1 MTVTG
6 AGARVRVTVTDSL
19 AGVGRAAWDELA
31 AACGASVFQS
41 YDFLRS
47 VESDPLTYPST
58 AFYLLAR
65 TGAGDLVAA
74 LPVYLQRT
82 RDPFATG
89 PGADAVLD
97 ALAGHVWH
105 CYDTRLLHRGELTP
119 RLVEQFWQALED
131 LAAEHRAQMWG
142 LVNVPLHEPLAR
154 RLAAVGVAVEETA
167 PRYRLPI
174 AGGPATLDE
183 HLAGIG
189 RASRRSLRQYAR
201 RAERSGARITLRTG
215 RDALD
220 RDVLDLCLATADKHA
235 PGYYPPDRLGALIE
249 RLGEACRIL
258 RIDLDG
264 TLLATSVC
272 LYDDTRMHAWAGG
285 CLYPADLNWSP
296 QYALFEAE
304 LRAGFD
310 SGRPVLECGRR
321 NDEFKLRY
329 GLQAYPLGRAVR
341 HG

>member
-6 AGARVRVTVTDSL
+6 AGEQVRITVTDSL
-19 AGVGRAAWDELA
+19 APVGREAWNELV
-31 AACGASVFQS
+31 AACDASVFYG

-58 AFYLLAR
+58 AYYLLAR
-65 TGAGDLVAA
+65 TGTGELVAA

-89 PGADAVLD
+89 PGADDVLD
-97 ALAGHVWH
+97 ALVGHVWH
-105 CYDTRLLHRGELTP
+105 CYDTRLLYRGELTAW
-119 RLVEQFWQALED
+119 LVEQFWQALGD
-131 LAAEHRAQMWG
+131 LAAAHRAQMWG
-142 LVNVPLHEPLAR
+142 LVNVPLRE
-154 RLAAVGVAVEETA
+154 RLAQQLKAIGVPVEQTA

-174 AGGPATLDE
+174 VGGPATLDE
-183 HLAGIG
+183 HLAGVG

-201 RAERSGARITLRTG
+201 RAERAEARVTLRTG
-215 RDALD
+215 RDVLD
-220 RDVLDLCLATADKHA
+220 EDVLDLCLGTANKHA

-249 RLGEACRIL
+249 RLGDACRIL
-258 RIDLDG
+258 RIDLGG
-264 TLLATSVC
+264 TLLATSIC

-285 CLYPADLNWSP
+285 CLYPPELNWSP

-304 LRAGFD
+304 LRAGFG

-329 GLQAYPLGRAVR
+329 GLQAYPLGRAVQR
-341 HG
+341 G

>member
-6 AGARVRVTVTDSL
+6 AEARVQITVTDSL
-19 AGVGRAAWDELA
+19 ASVGREDWNELV
-31 AACGASVFQS
+31 AACDASVFQS

-47 VESDPLTYPST
+47 VESDPLTYPS
-58 AFYLLAR
+58 AASYLLAR
-65 TGAGDLVAA
+65 TPGGDLVAA

-89 PGADAVLD
+89 AGADTVLN
-97 ALAGHVWH
+97 ALVGQVWH
-105 CYDTRLLHRGELTP
+105 CYDTRLLHRGELTAW
-119 RLVEQFWQALED
+119 LVEQFWQALGD
-131 LAAEHRAQMWG
+131 LAAEHRAEMWG
-142 LVNVPLHEPLAR
+142 LVNVPLEEPLAKQ
-154 RLAAVGVAVEETA
+154 LKAIGVTVEETA

-220 RDVLDLCLATADKHA
+220 QDVLDLCLGTADKHA

-249 RLGEACRIL
+249 RLGDACRIL

-264 TLLATSVC
+264 TLLATSIC
-272 LYDDTRMHAWAGG
+272 LYDATRMHAWAGG
-285 CLYPADLNWSP
+285 CLYPAELNWSP

-304 LRAGFD
+304 LRAGFG

-329 GLQAYPLGRAVR
+329 GLRAHPLGRAVR
-341 HG
+341 RG

>member
-1 MTVTG
+1 MTATG
-6 AGARVRVTVTDSL
+6 AETRIRITVADSL
-19 AGVGRAAWDELA
+19 ASVGHEAWTELVT
-31 AACGASVFQS
+31 ACGAGVFQS

-47 VESDPLTYPST
+47 VESDPLTYPS
-58 AFYLLAR
+58 AASYLLAH

-74 LPVYLQRT
+74 LPVYLQQT

-89 PGADAVLD
+89 PGADTVLN
-97 ALAGHVWH
+97 ALVGHVWH
-105 CYDTRLLHRGELTP
+105 CYDTRLLHRGELTVL
-119 RLVEQFWQALED
+119 LVEQFWQALED
-131 LAAEHRAQMWG
+131 LAAEYRAELWG
-142 LVNVPLHEPLAR
+142 LANVALREPLAEH
-154 RLAAVGVAVEETA
+154 LTAIGVPVEETA

-189 RASRRSLRQYAR
+189 RSSRRSLRQSAR
-201 RAERSGARITLRTG
+201 RAERSGARSTLRTG

-220 RDVLDLCLATADKHA
+220 QDVLDLCLGTANKHA

-249 RLGEACRIL
+249 RLGESCQIL
-258 RIDLDG
+258 RIDLGG
-264 TLLATSVC
+264 TLLATSIC

-285 CLYPADLNWSP
+285 CLYPAELNWSP

-304 LRAGFD
+304 LRAGFG

-341 HG
+341 RG